1 MVNIKIIS
9 YYLIYIT
16 NHPFYGWFVILFLC
30 RAGRVDYRILQGVSQ
45 YDDID

>member
-16 NHPFYGWFVILFLC
+16 NHPFYGWFVILLS
-30 RAGRVDYRILQGVSQ
+30 AEKARVNPQLNWG
-45 YDDID
+45 